1 MGQDKLDT
9 YMVGITKR
17 HGASY
22 ALFKCKGLVNAV
34 NANTV
39 LSRCF
44 PENPGIARFWLADG
58 DEQTYLP
65 DDMKLEL
72 TGDELSEVLR
82 ATYTVAERG
91 YI

>member
-1 MGQDKLDT
+1 MVRDKMDT
-9 YMVGITKR
+9 YMVGISKR
-17 HGASY
+17 HGTSY
-22 ALFKCKGLVNAV
+22 ALFKCTGLVNAV
-34 NANTV
+34 HASTV

-44 PENPGIARFWLADG
+44 PGNPGIARFWLADG

-65 DDMKLEL
+65 DDRKLEL

-82 ATYTVAERG
+82 ATYTVAARG